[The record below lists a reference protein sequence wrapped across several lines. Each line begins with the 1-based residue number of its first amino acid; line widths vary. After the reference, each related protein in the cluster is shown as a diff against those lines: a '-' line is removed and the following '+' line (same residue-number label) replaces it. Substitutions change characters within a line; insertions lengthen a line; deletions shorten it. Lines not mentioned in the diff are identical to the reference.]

1 MLTAASLLRQLK
13 VLDLSDQG
21 FTGTLPSI
29 SIPTLESLNLADNCL
44 QAKALTCPA

>member
-1 MLTAASLLRQLK
+1 MLTAASLLGQLK

-29 SIPTLESLNLADNCL
+29 SIPTLESLDLADNCI